1 MRAGVDAD
9 TVERFRAGDEAAF
22 ETIYRRYAC
31 VVFAVAQRTA
41 GGTCEVDDIVQQV
54 SVAAW
59 RSRGRFRPEQ
69 ASLSAWLMGIT
80 RHKIADT
87 FAATA
92 RRNRISDALNSDPLP
107 VARDEAADS
116 DIRML
121 VATEMDQL
129 AETPRE
135 VLSLSLVGDLTHTQI
150 AERLDLPLG
159 TVRSHIRRSLLKLR
173 SSFDP
178 PRPAHRQSGRL
189 SEMAPSR

>member
-1 MRAGVDAD
+1 M
-9 TVERFRAGDEAAF
+9 
-22 ETIYRRYAC
+22 
-31 VVFAVAQRTA
+31 FAVAQRTA

-54 SVAAW
+54 FVAAR
-59 RSRGRFRPEQ
+59 RSRDRFRPEQ
-69 ASLSAWLMGIT
+69 ASLSAWLMGIN

-129 AETPRE
+129 AETPARC
-135 VLSLSLVGDLTHTQI
+135 
-150 AERLDLPLG
+150 
-159 TVRSHIRRSLLKLR
+159 
-173 SSFDP
+173 
-178 PRPAHRQSGRL
+178 
-189 SEMAPSR
+189 